1 MSIQTQDQQMG
12 IGSVALF
19 SLCAVI
25 AVDTLCASAAIGVS
39 SIGWWV
45 TTLII
50 FIIPYGLITSEL
62 SASYPCEGGIYDWV
76 KRAFGSCWAMRTTW
90 FYWINVGLWMPAVYI
105 MFAGVFSE
113 LFNLALSLFSQV
125 AICIVLTW
133 VTIAICNVSTNIGVW
148 VVNISAVLKV
158 AVILILGVGGFM
170 YAAQYGIA
178 NQFSF
183 SAMLPSFDSGIAF
196 LPALVFNLMGFE
208 LVATMSK
215 DMKDVSDMPK
225 AIFLAI
231 GITAFLYI
239 FGTLGI
245 LMALP
250 VEDIGLVSGMIA
262 TLRQL
267 FGDSVFGSSMVYIVG
282 TMILL
287 SFIGNMVTWTMG
299 AGRAAVEAARE
310 GELPQ
315 MIGHLHEKY
324 HTPSGANKITGIVS
338 TTVIAFYALFAQ
350 NSDGLFWSVFAFS
363 SCIFLIPYLF
373 MFPAYLKLRLSDLA
387 TPRTFKV
394 PGNMLVQYTL
404 TTVCFLVIVQALI
417 LFIFPA
423 LIDFSIDW
431 RYSAPVL
438 SGVIVTILVGEYML
452 KQAELKKGL
461 RVKILLA
468 QPIANEA
475 SLRCLSYRH

>member
-1 MSIQTQDQQMG
+1 MRIQAPDQKMG
-12 IGSVALF
+12 VGSVALF

-39 SIGWWV
+39 AIGWWGV
-45 TTLII
+45 TLIL

-62 SASYPCEGGIYDWV
+62 SASYPGEGGIYDWV
-76 KRAFGSCWAMRTTW
+76 KRAFGSCWAIRTTW
-90 FYWINVGLWMPAVYI
+90 YYWINVGLWMPAVYI
-105 MFAGVFSE
+105 MFAAVFSE
-113 LFNLALSLFSQV
+113 LFHLSMSLFFQV
-125 AICIVLTW
+125 VMCIGLTW
-133 VTIAICNVSTNIGVW
+133 GTIVICNVSTNIGVW

-158 AVILILGVGGFM
+158 SVILILGSGGFI
-170 YAAQYGIA
+170 YAVNDGVA
-178 NQFSF
+178 NELSF
-183 SAMLPSFDSGIAF
+183 SAMLPSFDSGVAF
-196 LPALVFNLMGFE
+196 LPVLIFNLMGFE

-215 DMKDVSDMPK
+215 EMRDVRDMPK

-250 VEDIGLVSGMIA
+250 VEDIGVVSGMIA

-267 FGDSVFGSSMVYIVG
+267 FGDSAIGAGMVYVVG
-282 TMILL
+282 SMILL

-299 AGRAAVEAARE
+299 AGRAAIEAARE

-315 MIGHLHEKY
+315 MIGQLHETY

-363 SCIFLIPYLF
+363 SCIFLMPYLF
-373 MFPAYLKLRLSDLA
+373 MFPAYLKLRISDSA
-387 TPRTFKV
+387 TLRVFKV
-394 PGNMLVQYTL
+394 PGNLVIQCLL
-404 TTVCFLVIVQALI
+404 TSVCFLVVVQAFV
-417 LFIFPA
+417 LFIFPE
-423 LIDFSIDW
+423 LIDDRIDW

-438 SGVIVTILVGEYML
+438 IGVIETVLVGEYMI
-452 KQAELKKGL
+452 KQAELRK
-461 RVKILLA
+461 
-468 QPIANEA
+468 
-475 SLRCLSYRH
+475 SLYVNIESPSLS